1 MKQYS
6 WNINGLYK
14 VDANDVGKEFEK
26 LGDNLTPETVLNVA
40 RDENNVMHSMFEW
53 NDEIAGEKYRKHQAA
68 QMICSLRVEIIKDD
82 KPTKK
87 VRAFVTTKANTNYQ
101 PIEKV
106 VSDTDRYQLLLDKA
120 YRELNAI
127 KLKYDSLSEIQE
139 LLADIPEIL

>member
-101 PIEKV
+101 PI
-106 VSDTDRYQLLLDKA
+106 
-120 YRELNAI
+120 I
-127 KLKYDSLSEIQE
+127 KNE
-139 LLADIPEIL
+139 